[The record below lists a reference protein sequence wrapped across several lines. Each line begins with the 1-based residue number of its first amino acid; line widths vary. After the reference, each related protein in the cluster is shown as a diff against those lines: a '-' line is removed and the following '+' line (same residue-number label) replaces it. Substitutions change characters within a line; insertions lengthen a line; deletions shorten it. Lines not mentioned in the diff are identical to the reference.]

1 MKAEPGCFL
10 LLQVFWSLTPQGTN
24 ASILNHGEMA
34 PGNRNSVGSEEDP
47 WLPPQACQLLCP
59 RHLFRDFYHR
69 VGLDDNQAHT
79 GCGPCIHPA
88 LGFQVCFHVGSLW
101 PVLALRYCSPQ
112 SGGGAG
118 RPRTL
123 PLLLVGL
130 ALGAWALHP
139 PQRGWAVPGGGLGP
153 RQSAGGRDQAA
164 SNGSR
169 GLAVILPCRD
179 FF

>member
-1 MKAEPGCFL
+1 MP
-10 LLQVFWSLTPQGTN
+10 
-24 ASILNHGEMA
+24 SILNHGETA

-47 WLPPQACQLLCP
+47 WLPPQACQCCAPETSSGIFTTELDWMAT
-59 RHLFRDFYHR
+59 RHTS
-69 VGLDDNQAHT
+69 GST
-79 GCGPCIHPA
+79 GCGPCIRPV
-88 LGFQVCFHVGSLW
+88 LGAQVCFHVGTHW
-101 PVLALRYCSPQ
+101 PVLALRYSSSQ

-118 RPRTL
+118 RPRTW

-130 ALGAWALHP
+130 ALGAWTLHP
-139 PQRGWAVPGGGLGP
+139 PRRGWAVPGGGLGP

-169 GLAVILPCRD
+169 GLANVILPCRD